1 MPAAA
6 PNGGHASL
14 CPPYGLP
21 PRRAR
26 FKLPQGPLAW
36 RAFLIQAVVLA
47 AIAAFLFW
55 VGRNVIANIA
65 RLNINTGFSFL
76 SRPAGFEIA
85 QKLIGYSETA
95 SYFDVF
101 VIALLNT
108 VVLTAVAI
116 FFATILGFVIGLAR
130 LSSNQLVAGV
140 AAAYVEL
147 IRNIPLLLQLFY
159 WYFAVL
165 RPLPGPRQSLNFFEI
180 AFLNKRGLF
189 LPSPVFEP
197 GFGTVLTTIIVMAL
211 IGIALAWLNQRHRM
225 RTGSGLHS
233 VRLIALLLFIPPL
246 LAAWLT
252 DFPLSWDVPALAGFN
267 FSGGVTVIP
276 EFVAM
281 AIALSL
287 YGAAYIAEIVRS
299 GIRAVPAGQIDAAR
313 AIGLR
318 PGQIS
323 RFIVIPQALRVI
335 LPPLGTQYI
344 VLLKNS
350 SLSAAIAYPDL
361 MLVFAGTV
369 LNQTG
374 QPLEVMIVTMASY
387 ALIGLA
393 IGVAINL
400 LNRRV
405 QLVER

>member
-1 MPAAA
+1 MTTDII
-6 PNGGHASL
+6 L
-14 CPPYGLP
+14 TP

-26 FKLPQGPLAW
+26 FALPQGSLAW
-36 RAFLIQAVVLA
+36 RAFAIQAAVLVL
-47 AIAAFLFW
+47 IAAFLAW
-55 VGRNVIANIA
+55 VAANVVSNIT

-76 SRPAGFEIA
+76 SRPAGFEIS
-85 QKLIGYSETA
+85 QKLINFGEAA

-101 VIALLNT
+101 LIALLNT
-108 VVLTAVAI
+108 VVLTAIAI
-116 FFATILGFVIGLAR
+116 VFATLLGFVIGLAR
-130 LSSNQLVAGV
+130 LSTNQLVAGV
-140 AAAYVEL
+140 AAAYVEV

-165 RPLPGPRQSLNFFEI
+165 RPLPGPRQSLNFFDL
-180 AFLNKRGLF
+180 AFLNKLGLF
-189 LPSPVFEP
+189 LPSPIFEP
-197 GFGTVLTTIIVMAL
+197 GFGALVATIAVMVLV
-211 IGIALAWLNQRHRM
+211 GFVLAWMNHRHRT
-225 RTGSGLHS
+225 RTGTGLHS
-233 VRLIALLLFIPPL
+233 ARAIGLLLLIPPL
-246 LAAWLT
+246 VVAGLAG
-252 DFPLSWDVPALAGFN
+252 FPLSWDVPALAGFN
-267 FSGGVTVIP
+267 FSGGITVIP

-287 YGAAYIAEIVRS
+287 YGASYIAEIVRS

-313 AIGLR
+313 ALGLR
-318 PGQIS
+318 SGAIS
-323 RFIVIPQALRVI
+323 RLIVIPQALRVI

-350 SLSAAIAYPDL
+350 SLAAAIAYPDL

-393 IGVAINL
+393 IGAAINL

>member
-1 MPAAA
+1 VPAAS
-6 PNGGHASL
+6 PDSGQASL
-14 CPPYGLP
+14 CPPYLP

-26 FKLPQGPLAW
+26 FAVPRGPLAW
-36 RAFLIQAVVLA
+36 RAFLIQALVLI

-85 QKLIGYSETA
+85 QKLIGYSESA

-116 FFATILGFVIGLAR
+116 VFATLLGFVIGFAR

-140 AAAYVEL
+140 AAGYVEL

-165 RPLPGPRQSLNFFEI
+165 RPLPGPRQSLNFFDI

-189 LPSPVFEP
+189 LPYPIFEA
-197 GFGTVLTTIIVMAL
+197 GFGALMLTVLAMAVVGIV
-211 IGIALAWLNQRHRM
+211 LAWMNARRRA

-233 VRLIALLLFIPPL
+233 VRPIALLLLIPPVIV
-246 LAAWLT
+246 AWLT
-252 DFPLSWDVPALAGFN
+252 GFPLSWDVPALAGFN
-267 FSGGVTVIP
+267 FAGGMTVIP

-318 PGQIS
+318 PGPIN
-323 RFIVIPQALRVI
+323 RLIVIPQALRVI

-350 SLSAAIAYPDL
+350 SLAAAIAYPDL

-374 QPLEVMIVTMASY
+374 QPLEVMLVTMASY
-387 ALIGLA
+387 VLIGLA
-393 IGVAINL
+393 IGAVINL

>member
-1 MPAAA
+1 MPAMTT
-6 PNGGHASL
+6 GIL
-14 CPPYGLP
+14 KP

-26 FKLPQGPLAW
+26 FALPRGRAEW
-36 RAFLIQAVVLA
+36 RAFLIQCAVLLV
-47 AIAAFLFW
+47 IVAFFAW
-55 VGRNVIANIA
+55 VARNVVANIA

-76 SRPAGFEIA
+76 ARPAGFEIA
-85 QKLIGYSETA
+85 QKLIDPGESAT
-95 SYFDVF
+95 YFDVF
-101 VIALLNT
+101 LVALLNT
-108 VVLTAVAI
+108 VVLTAIAI
-116 FFATILGFVIGLAR
+116 LFATLLGFVIGLAR

-140 AAAYVEL
+140 AAAYVE
-147 IRNIPLLLQLFY
+147 IVRNVPLLLQLFY

-165 RPLPGPRQSLNFFEI
+165 RPLPNPRQSLSLFDI

-197 GFGTVLTTIIVMAL
+197 GFTPLAWTIVATIGMAL
-211 IGIALAWLNQRHRM
+211 AFAWINARHRA
-225 RTGSGLHS
+225 RTGTTLHGTRAI
-233 VRLIALLLFIPPL
+233 VPLLLVLPL
-246 LAAWLT
+246 AVAWLT
-252 DFPLSWDVPALAGFN
+252 GFPLHWELPQLAGFN
-267 FSGGVTVIP
+267 FAGGMTVIP

-313 AIGLR
+313 AVGLR
-318 PGQIS
+318 RGAIN
-323 RFIVIPQALRVI
+323 RFVVIPQALRVM

-350 SLSAAIAYPDL
+350 SLAAAIAYPDL

-374 QPLEVMIVTMASY
+374 QPLEVMLVTMASY

-393 IGVAINL
+393 IGAVINL

>member
-1 MPAAA
+1 M
-6 PNGGHASL
+6 STDVL
-14 CPPYGLP
+14 SPPH
-21 PRRAR
+21 RAR
-26 FKLPQGPLAW
+26 FALPHGSLAW
-36 RAFLIQAVVLA
+36 RAFVIQAIVLA
-47 AIAAFLFW
+47 LIAAFLAW
-55 VGRNVIANIA
+55 VAANVVSNIA

-76 SRPAGFEIA
+76 ARPAGFEIA
-85 QKLIGYSETA
+85 QKLISFGEAAT
-95 SYFDVF
+95 YFDVF
-101 VIALLNT
+101 LVALINT
-108 VVLTAVAI
+108 VVLTVIAI
-116 FFATILGFVIGLAR
+116 VFATLLGFVIGLAR
-130 LSSNQLVAGV
+130 LSTNQLVAGV
-140 AAAYVEL
+140 AATYVEV

-165 RPLPGPRQSLNFFEI
+165 RPLPGPRQSLDFFGI

-189 LPSPVFEP
+189 LPYPIFEP
-197 GFGTVLTTIIVMAL
+197 GFCALLTTIAVMVLVGIV
-211 IGIALAWLNQRHRM
+211 LAWMNNRHRM
-225 RTGSGLHS
+225 RSGTGLHS
-233 VRLIALLLFIPPL
+233 VRAIALFLLAPPL
-246 LAAWLT
+246 LVAWLT
-252 DFPLSWDVPALAGFN
+252 GFPLSWDVPALAGFN
-267 FSGGVTVIP
+267 FAGGMTVIP

-299 GIRAVPAGQIDAAR
+299 GIRAVSVGQIDAAR
-313 AIGLR
+313 ALGLR
-318 PGQIS
+318 SGAIN

-350 SLSAAIAYPDL
+350 SLAAAIAYPDL

-374 QPLEVMIVTMASY
+374 QPLEVMLITMASY

-393 IGVAINL
+393 IGAAINL

>member
-1 MPAAA
+1 MSADV
-6 PNGGHASL
+6 L
-14 CPPYGLP
+14 KP

-26 FKLPQGPLAW
+26 HALPQGSAAW
-36 RAFLIQAVVLA
+36 RSFLIQLVVLA
-47 AIAAFLFW
+47 AIVAFVLW
-55 VGRNVIANIA
+55 VARNTIANIA

-76 SRPAGFEIA
+76 ARPAGFEIA
-85 QKLIGYSETA
+85 QKLIGYSET
-95 SYFDVF
+95 STYFDVF
-101 VIALLNT
+101 LVALINT
-108 VVLTAVAI
+108 VVLTAIAI
-116 FFATILGFVIGLAR
+116 VFATLLGFVIGLAR

-140 AAAYVEL
+140 AAVYVEV

-165 RPLPGPRQSLNFFEI
+165 RPLPSPRQSLSFLDL

-189 LPSPVFEP
+189 LPWPVFEP
-197 GFGTVLTTIIVMAL
+197 GFGALALTILAAAVAAL
-211 IGIALAWLNQRHRM
+211 ILGRLRRLHRL
-225 RTGSGLHS
+225 RTGQSLPG
-233 VRLIALLLFIPPL
+233 VTWMTLLLLALPL
-246 LAAWLT
+246 AVAWRAG
-252 DFPLSWDVPALAGFN
+252 FPLAWDVPRLAGFN
-267 FSGGVTVIP
+267 FSGGMTVIP

-281 AIALSL
+281 ALALSL

-299 GIRAVPAGQIDAAR
+299 GVRAVEVGQIDAAR
-313 AIGLR
+313 ALGLR
-318 PGQIS
+318 HGAIS
-323 RFIVIPQALRVI
+323 RFVVIPQALRVI

-350 SLSAAIAYPDL
+350 SLAAAIAYPDL

-374 QPLEVMIVTMASY
+374 QPLEVMVVTMASY

-393 IGVAINL
+393 IAAAINL

>member
-1 MPAAA
+1 MAIEA
-6 PNGGHASL
+6 L
-14 CPPYGLP
+14 RP
-21 PRRAR
+21 PRRPR
-26 FKLPQGPLAW
+26 FALPQGTLAW
-36 RAFLIQAVVLA
+36 QAFAVQAAVLVAIVAFLVW
-47 AIAAFLFW
+47 IAA
-55 VGRNVIANIA
+55 NIVTNIT

-85 QKLIGYSETA
+85 QKLIAFGDAAT
-95 SYFDVF
+95 YFDVF
-101 VIALLNT
+101 LISLINT

-116 FFATILGFVIGLAR
+116 VFATILGFVIGLAR
-130 LSSNQLVAGV
+130 LSSNRLVAGV
-140 AAAYVEL
+140 AAAYVEI

-165 RPLPGPRQSLNFFEI
+165 RPLPNPRQSLNFFDL
-180 AFLNKRGLF
+180 AFLNKRGLY
-189 LPSPVFEP
+189 LPYPVTEP
-197 GFGTVLTTIIVMAL
+197 GFGALVVTILLMLLAAMV
-211 IGIALAWLNQRHRM
+211 LAWMNARHR
-225 RTGSGLHS
+225 RRAGTSLHS
-233 VRLIALLLFIPPL
+233 VRAIALLLLVPPVIV
-246 LAAWLT
+246 AWLT
-252 DFPLSWDVPALAGFN
+252 GFPLAWDVPHLAGFN
-267 FSGGVTVIP
+267 FNGGMAVIP

-299 GIRAVPAGQIDAAR
+299 GIRAVPAGQIDAGR

-323 RFIVIPQALRVI
+323 RMIVIPQALRVI

-350 SLSAAIAYPDL
+350 SLAAAIAYPDL

-374 QPLEVMIVTMASY
+374 QPLEVMLVTMASY
-387 ALIGLA
+387 VLIGLV
-393 IGVAINL
+393 IGAVINL

>member
-1 MPAAA
+1 MTTDA
-6 PNGGHASL
+6 L
-14 CPPYGLP
+14 TP

-26 FKLPQGPLAW
+26 FALPRGSLAW
-36 RAFLIQAVVLA
+36 RAFAIQAAVLMSIAVFLAWVVA
-47 AIAAFLFW
+47 
-55 VGRNVIANIA
+55 NVVSNIT

-76 SRPAGFEIA
+76 SRPAGFEIS
-85 QKLIGYSETA
+85 QKLIDFGEAAT
-95 SYFDVF
+95 YFDVF
-101 VIALLNT
+101 LIALTNT
-108 VVLTAVAI
+108 VVLTAIVI
-116 FFATILGFVIGLAR
+116 VFATLLGFVIGLAR
-130 LSSNQLVAGV
+130 LSTNQLVAGV
-140 AAAYVEL
+140 AAAYVEV

-165 RPLPGPRQSLNFFEI
+165 RPLPGPRQSLNFFDL

-189 LPSPVFEP
+189 LPSPIFEP
-197 GFGTVLTTIIVMAL
+197 GFGALALTVLAMLLVSIVL
-211 IGIALAWLNQRHRM
+211 LWLNQRRRI
-225 RTGSGLHS
+225 RTGTGLHS
-233 VRLIALLLFIPPL
+233 ARALALLLFIPPL
-246 LAAWLT
+246 VVAWLT
-252 DFPLSWDVPALAGFN
+252 GFPLSWDVPAFAGFN
-267 FSGGVTVIP
+267 FAGGITVIP

-287 YGAAYIAEIVRS
+287 YGASYIAEIVRS
-299 GIRAVPAGQIDAAR
+299 GIRAVSAGQIDAAR
-313 AIGLR
+313 ALGL
-318 PGQIS
+318 GSGAIS
-323 RFIVIPQALRVI
+323 RFVVIPQALRVI

-350 SLSAAIAYPDL
+350 SLAAAIAYPDL

-393 IGVAINL
+393 IGAAINL

>member
-1 MPAAA
+1 MATDV
-6 PNGGHASL
+6 L
-14 CPPYGLP
+14 RP

-26 FKLPQGPLAW
+26 FALPQGERAW
-36 RAFLIQAVVLA
+36 RAFAIQAVVLVL
-47 AIAAFLFW
+47 IAAFLAW
-55 VGRNVIANIA
+55 VAGNVIGNIA

-76 SRPAGFEIA
+76 ARPAGFEIA
-85 QKLIGYSETA
+85 QKLIGYGEAAT
-95 SYFDVF
+95 YFDVF
-101 VIALLNT
+101 VVALLNT

-116 FFATILGFVIGLAR
+116 VFGTLLGFVIGIAR

-140 AAAYVEL
+140 AATYVEV

-165 RPLPGPRQSLNFFEI
+165 RPLPGPRQSLNFFDL

-189 LPSPVFEP
+189 LPYPVFEP
-197 GFGTVLTTIIVMAL
+197 GFGALVLTIATMLLAGIV
-211 IGIALAWLNQRHRM
+211 LAWMNRRHRL
-225 RTGSGLHS
+225 RTGTSLHS
-233 VRLIALLLFIPPL
+233 LRMIAWLLLVPPL
-246 LAAWLT
+246 IVAWLAG
-252 DFPLSWDVPALAGFN
+252 FPLAWDVPALAGFN
-267 FSGGVTVIP
+267 FTGGMTVIP

-287 YGAAYIAEIVRS
+287 YGAAYIAEIVRA

-313 AIGLR
+313 ALGLR
-318 PGQIS
+318 PGAIS
-323 RFIVIPQALRVI
+323 RFVVIPQALRVI

-350 SLSAAIAYPDL
+350 SLAAAIAYPDL

-374 QPLEVMIVTMASY
+374 QPLEVMLVTMASY
-387 ALIGLA
+387 VLIGLA
-393 IGVAINL
+393 IGGVINL